1 MYISEMK
8 LKNFRC
14 FEGDNTLTFSS
25 GVNYFVGNNN
35 SGKTTIFKAIEF
47 LKSSKTKEGW
57 ITKGKEDE
65 DISVEITIE
74 GEDLKNF
81 LEQADLRKYLP
92 YIIDD
97 CKILKFIIF

>member
-14 FEGDNTLTFSS
+14 FEGENTLRFSS

-81 LEQADLRKYLP
+81 
-92 YIIDD
+92 
-97 CKILKFIIF
+97 